1 MVTSKNLSG
10 VFAAAVTPITENQD
24 LDSAGL
30 TELLEFLV
38 NRGCH
43 GALLMGTTGEGP
55 SFSPEERFEICQ
67 QAAAFRSA
75 HPEFAFLVG
84 TGTPSLSETIA
95 LTKVS
100 FDAGL
105 DGVVVLPPYYYK
117 KVNEQGLF
125 DWYSQVI
132 RKAVP
137 GDGKFFGYHIPAVSG
152 VGLPLDLIAR
162 LLDAF
167 PGQFVGIKDST
178 GDPDFARA
186 LGARFGSDLIVFTG
200 NDSMFSTALQNHA
213 SGCITALANLYSPVL
228 RQLWD
233 AFQTGQSTQAFQD
246 RIAAARAVSDRY
258 APAPALLKM
267 MLHQSHGLPA
277 WPVRPPLTALSL
289 DLIEHAQA
297 EFSQLG

>member
-1 MVTSKNLSG
+1 MLTSKQLNG
-10 VFAAAVTPITENQD
+10 VFAAAVTPISQNQE

-30 TELLEFLV
+30 AELLEFLAK
-38 NRGCH
+38 RGCH
-43 GALLMGTTGEGP
+43 GALILGTTGEGP
-55 SFSPEERFEICQ
+55 SFSPDERLEIYQ
-67 QAAAFRSA
+67 RAAAFRA
-75 HPEFAFLVG
+75 VHPGFSILTG

-95 LTKVS
+95 LTKAS
-100 FDAGL
+100 FDLGL

-152 VGLPLDLIAR
+152 VGLSLDLIAR

-178 GDPDFARA
+178 GDADFARA
-186 LGARFGSDLIVFTG
+186 LGARFADDLFVFTG
-200 NDSMFSTALQNHA
+200 NDTMFSLALQNHA
-213 SGCITALANLYSPVL
+213 QGCITALANLYSPML
-228 RQLWD
+228 RQIWD
-233 AFQTGQSTQAFQD
+233 AFQSGQPTKPFQD
-246 RIAAARAVSDRY
+246 LVSARRVISDRY

-277 WPVRPPLTALSL
+277 WSVRPPLTTLSAEL
-289 DLIEHAQA
+289 AEQAQA
-297 EFSQLG
+297 EFSRAD